1 MASFGKK
8 ILSAFIEVTPPD
20 RTAATDNSKQTENA
34 DAGGGENNRA
44 ASSGQ
49 GARAGTEE
57 GSAGRESVQGS
68 YEGSVSAGGAV
79 AGNSGG
85 SSTRADNRMEEY
97 FDKLFSEANIPGPDY
112 FEFSKMVAALKAV
125 PDEFSRFCAAY
136 AGLQVQGLTKEKLLS
151 TAQEYLRVLDTD
163 AARFHSTVEA
173 ALQEKVHGKKAE
185 AEEKSER
192 IRALS
197 KEISELQ
204 SQIVALQAEIRESEQ
219 KITGRSGDYTAE
231 SSARKQQIA
240 ADIEKIKQY
249 IHQR

>member
-1 MASFGKK
+1 MASLGKK
-8 ILSAFIEVTPPD
+8 ILSAFVEVTP
-20 RTAATDNSKQTENA
+20 AENA
-34 DAGGGENNRA
+34 GVNKKEDPVKAITPVPDESA
-44 ASSGQ
+44 PVKSE
-49 GARAGTEE
+49 GAD
-57 GSAGRESVQGS
+57 S
-68 YEGSVSAGGAV
+68 
-79 AGNSGG
+79 
-85 SSTRADNRMEEY
+85 RMAEY

-151 TAQEYLRVLDTD
+151 TAEEYLRVLDTD
-163 AARFHSTVEA
+163 AGRFHSTVEA

-185 AEEKSER
+185 AEEKSRR
-192 IRALS
+192 IRDLS
-197 KEISELQ
+197 KEISDLQ
-204 SQIVALQAEIRESEQ
+204 SQITALQTEIGESEQ

-231 SSARKQQIA
+231 SAARKQQIA